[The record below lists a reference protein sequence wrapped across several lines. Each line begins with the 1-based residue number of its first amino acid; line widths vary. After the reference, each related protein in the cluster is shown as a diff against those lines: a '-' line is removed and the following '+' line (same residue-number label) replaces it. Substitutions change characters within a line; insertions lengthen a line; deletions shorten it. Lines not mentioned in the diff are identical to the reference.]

1 MKMADV
7 RQVRSHKY
15 ESDDGERRERRG
27 REEGEVQGDIREGSA
42 HETTMTGKS
51 EK

>member
-1 MKMADV
+1 MEDKLW
-7 RQVRSHKY
+7 SHKY
-15 ESDDGERRERRG
+15 ASDDGDEREGGG